1 MWVILSY
8 TLQGTNISRFQGT
21 FEDDFPF
28 PKVGY
33 VNSLE
38 GICFW
43 TYLIDVI
50 LTIGFQ
56 SNHWTPFY
64 CTNGMSQGVSSS
76 CWTIFEVDEH
86 VPSYTM
92 LYTHSKPGCFT
103 GIYCGYNYLRTRMGP
118 VERRSGIKASNSFAT
133 MWSIQWHKHNWSILI
148 AYYWE
153 TLVIFKGF
161 CLIIQDHALSTWK
174 SSSTQAVLFSL
185 NTHILLEATLF
196 ETCF

>member
-1 MWVILSY
+1 MDRSVGMERYSWNGWRAFFFGGEGIMWVILSN
-8 TLQGTNISRFQGT
+8 TLQETNISRFQGT

-28 PKVGY
+28 PQVGY

-64 CTNGMSQGVSSS
+64 CINGMSQGVSSS

-92 LYTHSKPGCFT
+92 LYTHSKPVCFT

-118 VERRSGIKASNSFAT
+118 VERRIILLPCEAYSGIST
-133 MWSIQWHKHNWSILI
+133 IGPYLLLI
-148 AYYWE
+148 TAK
-153 TLVIFKGF
+153 L
-161 CLIIQDHALSTWK
+161 
-174 SSSTQAVLFSL
+174 
-185 NTHILLEATLF
+185 
-196 ETCF
+196 